1 MKEMV
6 TEGATAV
13 ERYLRKLN
21 ASIGGPEHCCRPRE
35 RGLGQK

>member
-1 MKEMV
+1 MV

-21 ASIGGPEHCCRPRE
+21 ASTGGHEHCCRARE
-35 RGLGQK
+35 RGFEQK